1 LIAFENLEVRYAGSA
16 VPALKGLSL
25 SLDRGIVGLLGP
37 NGAGKSTLLKA
48 LLGLLIPSRGSGTV
62 LGVALGA
69 TEAARL
75 RARIGYMPEYDALIE
90 DASAYE
96 QVAFWGELSGLA
108 PEAARD
114 RAHEVL
120 YFVGLDESRYR
131 PVSGYSTGMRQ
142 RVKLAQALVHS
153 PELIFLDEPTNG
165 LDPDGRRRMLDLVL
179 RVHAE
184 LGTGVILA
192 SHLLG
197 DVERVAD
204 QLVILDQGQIK
215 AAGSMAGLRKAL
227 SKRVELRFL
236 DPLDAA
242 QESRIQRA
250 ESEVEVWRSLV
261 PGNAF
266 RTDRP
271 SPFMES
277 LFGATWPDRV
287 KTTPDAP
294 LVGADGVT
302 YRVRSRI
309 LHHQERLGWYE
320 RDDDTQPG
328 HRGFLAGW
336 TVGLGMDNAAES
348 ARIQTLLRSWGADV
362 ESWGTVPPR
371 EGPYPSVLLW
381 AREPSILSVWREDD
395 LLRRRP
401 RWIQIGGPTTE
412 GPHARLEPGASEDG
426 LRHLLEKLLSRR

>member
-1 LIAFENLEVRYAGSA
+1 MIAFENLEVRYAA
-16 VPALKGLSL
+16 TAAPALKGLTL
-25 SLDRGIVGLLGP
+25 ALDRGIVGLLGP
-37 NGAGKSTLLKA
+37 NGSGKSTLLKT
-48 LLGLLIPSRGSGTV
+48 LLGLLTPSRGSGTV
-62 LGVALGA
+62 LGVGLGA
-69 TEAARL
+69 PEAARL

-90 DASAYE
+90 DTSAYE

-108 PEAARD
+108 PESARD

-120 YFVGLDESRYR
+120 YFVGLDEARYR

-227 SKRVELRFL
+227 ARRVELRFL

-242 QESRIQRA
+242 QEAALA
-250 ESEVEVWRSLV
+250 ELGTVLEGRNGLYDLELVEAD
-261 PGNAF
+261 PTAAF
-266 RTDRP
+266 RWA
-271 SPFMES
+271 EGH
-277 LFGATWPDRV
+277 GATLVQLTPRHDRLDEV
-287 KTTPDAP
+287 
-294 LVGADGVT
+294 
-302 YRVRSRI
+302 
-309 LHHQERLGWYE
+309 
-320 RDDDTQPG
+320 
-328 HRGFLAGW
+328 
-336 TVGLGMDNAAES
+336 
-348 ARIQTLLRSWGADV
+348 LLRALHGAPAAA
-362 ESWGTVPPR
+362 GT
-371 EGPYPSVLLW
+371 
-381 AREPSILSVWREDD
+381 
-395 LLRRRP
+395 
-401 RWIQIGGPTTE
+401 
-412 GPHARLEPGASEDG
+412 GA
-426 LRHLLEKLLSRR
+426 

>member
-1 LIAFENLEVRYAGSA
+1 MIAFENLEVRYTATA
-16 VPALKGLSL
+16 VPALKGLTL
-25 SLDRGIVGLLGP
+25 SLERGIVGLLGP

-48 LLGLLIPSRGSGTV
+48 LLGLLTPSRGSGTV
-62 LGVALGA
+62 LGVPLGGPA
-69 TEAARL
+69 SAQL
-75 RARIGYMPEYDALIE
+75 RSRIGYLPEYDALIE
-90 DASAYE
+90 DVSAYE

-227 SKRVELRFL
+227 AKRVELRFL
-236 DPLDAA
+236 DPLNAA
-242 QESRIQRA
+242 QEAALA
-250 ESEVEVWRSLV
+250 ELGTVLEARNGLYDLELLEAD
-261 PGNAF
+261 PAAAF
-266 RTDRP
+266 RWAQSRGATLIQLTPRHDRLDEVLLRALHPVRGTGLRPTPPEPP
-271 SPFMES
+271 SP
-277 LFGATWPDRV
+277 GQA
-287 KTTPDAP
+287 
-294 LVGADGVT
+294 
-302 YRVRSRI
+302 
-309 LHHQERLGWYE
+309 
-320 RDDDTQPG
+320 
-328 HRGFLAGW
+328 
-336 TVGLGMDNAAES
+336 
-348 ARIQTLLRSWGADV
+348 
-362 ESWGTVPPR
+362 
-371 EGPYPSVLLW
+371 
-381 AREPSILSVWREDD
+381 EPSTDFLSGSGRTSAME
-395 LLRRRP
+395 
-401 RWIQIGGPTTE
+401 
-412 GPHARLEPGASEDG
+412 H
-426 LRHLLEKLLSRR
+426 

>member
-1 LIAFENLEVRYAGSA
+1 VIAFENLEVRYVAA
-16 VPALKGLSL
+16 AAPALKGLTL

-48 LLGLLIPSRGSGTV
+48 LLGLLRPSAGGGTV
-62 LGVALGA
+62 LGIPLGA
-69 TEAARL
+69 PESARL
-75 RARIGYMPEYDALIE
+75 RGRIGYMPEYDALIE

-96 QVAFWGELSGLA
+96 QVAFWGELSGLG

-120 YFVGLDESRYR
+120 YFVGLDEARYR

-153 PELIFLDEPTNG
+153 PELVFLDEPTNG

-215 AAGSMAGLRKAL
+215 AAGSMAGLRRAL
-227 SKRVELRFL
+227 ARRVELRFL

-242 QESRIQRA
+242 QEAALA
-250 ESEVEVWRSLV
+250 ELGAVLEARNGLYDLELAEADPPAV
-261 PGNAF
+261 F
-266 RTDRP
+266 RWA
-271 SPFMES
+271 EAK
-277 LFGATWPDRV
+277 GATLIQLTPRHDRLDEV
-287 KTTPDAP
+287 
-294 LVGADGVT
+294 
-302 YRVRSRI
+302 
-309 LHHQERLGWYE
+309 
-320 RDDDTQPG
+320 
-328 HRGFLAGW
+328 
-336 TVGLGMDNAAES
+336 
-348 ARIQTLLRSWGADV
+348 LLRALHGATPA
-362 ESWGTVPPR
+362 G
-371 EGPYPSVLLW
+371 
-381 AREPSILSVWREDD
+381 
-395 LLRRRP
+395 
-401 RWIQIGGPTTE
+401 
-412 GPHARLEPGASEDG
+412 SEA
-426 LRHLLEKLLSRR
+426 

>member
-1 LIAFENLEVRYAGSA
+1 LIAFENLDVRYAA
-16 VPALKGLSL
+16 AAAPALKGLTL
-25 SLDRGIVGLLGP
+25 TLDRGIVGLLGP

-48 LLGLLIPSRGSGTV
+48 LLGLLQPSAGGGTV
-62 LGVALGA
+62 LGVPLGA
-69 TEAARL
+69 PEAAKL
-75 RARIGYMPEYDALIE
+75 RSRIGYMPEYDALIE

-108 PEAARD
+108 PESARD

-120 YFVGLDESRYR
+120 YFVGLDEARYR

-227 SKRVELRFL
+227 AKRVELRFL
-236 DPLDAA
+236 DPLDAP
-242 QESRIQRA
+242 QEAALADLGAVLEARNGLYDLELTEA
-250 ESEVEVWRSLV
+250 D
-261 PGNAF
+261 PTAAF
-266 RTDRP
+266 RWA
-271 SPFMES
+271 ENH
-277 LFGATWPDRV
+277 GATLVQLTPRHDRLDEV
-287 KTTPDAP
+287 
-294 LVGADGVT
+294 
-302 YRVRSRI
+302 
-309 LHHQERLGWYE
+309 
-320 RDDDTQPG
+320 
-328 HRGFLAGW
+328 
-336 TVGLGMDNAAES
+336 
-348 ARIQTLLRSWGADV
+348 LLRA
-362 ESWGTVPPR
+362 
-371 EGPYPSVLLW
+371 L
-381 AREPSILSVWREDD
+381 
-395 LLRRRP
+395 
-401 RWIQIGGPTTE
+401 
-412 GPHARLEPGASEDG
+412 HPGEA
-426 LRHLLEKLLSRR
+426 

>member
-1 LIAFENLEVRYAGSA
+1 VVGGWGYSLIHFSVRLVAAFNLEFILIAFENLEVRYAA
-16 VPALKGLSL
+16 TAAPALKGLSL

-48 LLGLLIPSRGSGTV
+48 LLGLLTPSGGSGSV

-69 TEAARL
+69 PEAAKL
-75 RARIGYMPEYDALIE
+75 RSRIGYMPEYDALIE

-108 PEAARD
+108 PEASRD

-204 QLVILDQGQIK
+204 QLIILDQGEIK

-227 SKRVELRFL
+227 AKRVELRFL
-236 DPLDAA
+236 DPLEPA
-242 QESRIQRA
+242 QEAALA
-250 ESEVEVWRSLV
+250 ELGTVLEARNGLYDLELLEAD
-261 PGNAF
+261 PAGAF
-266 RTDRP
+266 RWAQSR
-271 SPFMES
+271 
-277 LFGATWPDRV
+277 GATLVQLTPRHDRLDEV
-287 KTTPDAP
+287 
-294 LVGADGVT
+294 
-302 YRVRSRI
+302 
-309 LHHQERLGWYE
+309 
-320 RDDDTQPG
+320 
-328 HRGFLAGW
+328 
-336 TVGLGMDNAAES
+336 
-348 ARIQTLLRSWGADV
+348 LLRALHPATGA
-362 ESWGTVPPR
+362 
-371 EGPYPSVLLW
+371 
-381 AREPSILSVWREDD
+381 
-395 LLRRRP
+395 
-401 RWIQIGGPTTE
+401 
-412 GPHARLEPGASEDG
+412 
-426 LRHLLEKLLSRR
+426 